1 MIPKNI
7 DHLAIDIL
15 IKFIKPTLLNMID
28 AESVCTQ
35 EPCLMLKM

>member
-15 IKFIKPTLLNMID
+15 IKFIKPALLNMTN
-28 AESVCTQ
+28 TQ
-35 EPCLMLKM
+35 NTQKPCLMLKM